1 MTEGSKPVG
10 MENKLLRIGAAFG
23 LGSVAFLLSAC
34 PKNGIVILPVNGA
47 EQKNFEDK
55 WAVIDPILKK
65 HPDELYYIQ
74 DYLNGKPSGDPLGKL
89 PPILLEQSKND
100 FQSLVNPLFSGHAF
114 QIGVGLSKAQ
124 TSVSFIG
131 TLDHA
136 SHLHLNRNISE
147 SVELVKEV
155 DKVLDTKP

>member
-1 MTEGSKPVG
+1 MK
-10 MENKLLRIGAAFG
+10 NKLLRFGAACG

-47 EQKNFEDK
+47 EQKHFEDK
-55 WAVIDPILKK
+55 WAVIEPILKM
-65 HPDELYYIQ
+65 HSDELFYIQ
-74 DYLNGKPSGDPLGKL
+74 DYSNGRPQGEPWGKL
-89 PPILLEQSKND
+89 PPILLEQSKTD
-100 FQSLVNPLFSGHAF
+100 FQNLVNPLFNGHAF
-114 QIGVGLSKAQ
+114 QIGVGLSKAK

-136 SHLHLNRNISE
+136 SHLHLNRNILE

-155 DKVLDTKP
+155 DKVLDTNP